1 METENDFSEFNLD
14 ELFNITDTDDSSST
28 ADEDAEVITD
38 VTNTTNTTDTTDN
51 NINLTKA
58 MSDRINEVKKKTQ
71 DNVAKQLGFDNYDDL
86 MNHKN
91 KDDLNEVGIDIDD
104 PKVKDMIDKIV
115 NDRISNDERFKKL
128 EEYENKQKNDFLAE
142 QLNEI
147 NSIEGTSFTAINQ
160 LPQET
165 IDMFGKLGNLKQAY
179 FATQGEKLL
188 AKQLNG
194 TTTHLS
200 NKNMSSSSNKMRHL
214 SEDERN
220 TYRMVMPDI
229 TDEQL
234 DKIMKEV

>member
-1 METENDFSEFNLD
+1 MSIEDEISNVNID
-14 ELFNITDTDDSSST
+14 ELFGINNTSDDTN
-28 ADEDAEVITD
+28 DEQETTD
-38 VTNTTNTTDTTDN
+38 VEQKNTEETNDT
-51 NINLTKA
+51 NLTKA

-91 KDDLNEVGIDIDD
+91 KDDFNEVGIDIDD

-115 NDRISNDERFKKL
+115 NDRISTDERFKKL
-128 EEYENKQKNDFLAE
+128 EEFETKQKNDFLTE

-188 AKQLNG
+188 AKQMNG

-200 NKNMSSSSNKMRHL
+200 NKNMSSSSTKMRPL
-214 SEDERN
+214 SEDERT